1 MSVHPA
7 SSESLTREA
16 IRRRVACRYA
26 ARPIEAALQRDRALT
41 EGAGAEGHSA
51 DDFGSAEGVHR
62 AGSKGVQISESPL
75 LAENLAGLSRLPTVD
90 RAGRTHLRLWAEEQ
104 GLLRDDA
111 DKDAPDL
118 SNFAKGQAHTK
129 TDEYER
135 ACKARL
141 MESWS
146 WILVPTQP
154 EPTKAGIVWDD
165 HAAGG
170 DDAPAPKVSQKLVG
184 QDNLLP
190 TLGASRLKMELDRHL
205 WRDTPHVGLKH
216 VEDCFSTNLY
226 LPRLTRHEV
235 LLKAV
240 QNAFAGTLLCEYF
253 GYAMSF
259 DAEHGRYAG
268 LQTNRLTTSVQADGL
283 SVLVKPA
290 LATAQVEADWAKEQE
305 LVKILEEVSK
315 TPEGL
320 AGGNGGVVVNPPPP
334 DPPSERTK
342 TLYFGSKSVNPSRA
356 AIGFWDIQEE
366 TIKHFSAKYRAEV
379 TVTMEINA
387 KYPAGFDAGVNPHGE
402 RKRKRAEAGR
412 VRVCGV
418 RGVLQ
423 L

>member
-1 MSVHPA
+1 MSAHPA
-7 SSESLTREA
+7 SSESLTRES
-16 IRRRVACRYA
+16 IRRRTAVRYA
-26 ARPIEAALQRDRALT
+26 AHPIEAAIQHHRTRP
-41 EGAGAEGHSA
+41 EGAGAEGHAA
-51 DDFGSAEGVHR
+51 DDFRTAEGVHR
-62 AGSKGVQISESPL
+62 AGSQGVPLFESPL
-75 LAENLAGLSRLPTVD
+75 LAEKLAGLSRLLTVD

-104 GLLRDDA
+104 GLLRDEA
-111 DKDAPDL
+111 DKAAPDL
-118 SNFAKGQAHTK
+118 SNFAKGQARTK

-170 DDAPAPKVSQKLVG
+170 DDALAPNVSQKLVG

-190 TLGASRLKMELDRHL
+190 TIGASRLKMELDRHL
-205 WRDTPHVGLKH
+205 WRDTPHLGLKH
-216 VEDCFSTNLY
+216 VEDYFSTDLY

-259 DAEHGRYAG
+259 DAEHGPYAG
-268 LQTNRLTTSVQADGL
+268 LQTNRLTTSVQADAL

-315 TPEGL
+315 TPEGP

-334 DPPSERTK
+334 DPPSERPK
-342 TLYFGSKSVNPSRA
+342 ALYFGSKNLNPPRA
-356 AIGFWDIQEE
+356 AIEFRDIQEE
-366 TIKHFSAKYRAEV
+366 IIKHF
-379 TVTMEINA
+379 NA
-387 KYPAGFDAGVNPHGE
+387 KYPAGFDAGLIRTVNE
-402 RKRKRAEAGR
+402 NENVLKLDKSRFAG
-412 VRVCGV
+412 
-418 RGVLQ
+418 
-423 L
+423 